1 MAGFDRIRQT
11 DNQILAASKSIHTL
25 HTIQYIQ
32 YNVVLVTKCSMFSES
47 KILYNFVLTCYFYHF
62 IEIY

>member
-25 HTIQYIQ
+25 HTIYAIQ
-32 YNVVLVTKCSMFSES
+32 SSVS
-47 KILYNFVLTCYFYHF
+47 
-62 IEIY
+62 